1 MVRLSMIDQFMS
13 WLSSLS
19 LKLVLKK
26 SCNIAFK
33 LSSTTLCLDLVKAA
47 DTAL

>member
-13 WLSSLS
+13 WLSLS